1 MERKFLSG
9 FGIRKKYRGK
19 SDEELLSQF
28 TLHNSNEVID
38 EFFNRYVHLVYGLC
52 LNYLKD
58 DEHARDI
65 TMQIFESLA
74 EKFRKFEIQHFKSWL
89 YTVSRN
95 ACLMELRKTKYEK
108 PVDRNEM
115 SRLLHVEFTEDM
127 HLLDEEDPIE
137 ENLMVYLHKL
147 NNKQRTCLDLMYFQ
161 KMTYKEIADETGLT
175 LKEVKSHIQNGKR
188 NLRNLLSSGNEK

>member
-1 MERKFLSG
+1 
-9 FGIRKKYRGK
+9 
-19 SDEELLSQF
+19 
-28 TLHNSNEVID
+28 
-38 EFFNRYVHLVYGLC
+38 
-52 LNYLKD
+52 
-58 DEHARDI
+58 
-65 TMQIFESLA
+65 
-74 EKFRKFEIQHFKSWL
+74 
-89 YTVSRN
+89 
-95 ACLMELRKTKYEK
+95 
-108 PVDRNEM
+108 
-115 SRLLHVEFTEDM
+115 M